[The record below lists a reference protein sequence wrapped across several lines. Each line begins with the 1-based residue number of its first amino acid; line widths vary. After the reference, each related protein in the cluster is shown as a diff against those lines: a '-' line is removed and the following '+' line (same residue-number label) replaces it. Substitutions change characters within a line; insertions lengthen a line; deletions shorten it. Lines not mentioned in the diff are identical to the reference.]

1 MTLRQQNLDFLKA
14 NLFLDESACEA
25 GDGKEGGKNE
35 ESNSE
40 KSTYA
45 KRKRRDEEIAS
56 KKHEAIKQEQVAL
69 LREFMTP
76 NSSVSAESPHNEA
89 VNQSIIEKNLACVN
103 DKKCNAILTEA
114 LTKTE
119 KVNNLMR
126 VMENPMVFGMYD
138 QEEQLEMKR
147 ELKRLISI

>member
-25 GDGKEGGKNE
+25 SNNKSDVKGDDGEQ
-35 ESNSE
+35 SN
-40 KSTYA
+40 YA
-45 KRKRRDEEIAS
+45 KRKRREEEMTS
-56 KKHEAIKQEQVAL
+56 KKHEAMKQEQVAL

-76 NSSVSAESPHNEA
+76 NSNVGNDSVSSDA
-89 VNQSIIEKNLACVN
+89 VNQSIIEKNKACVD
-103 DKKCNAILTEA
+103 DKKSNAILTEA

-119 KVNNLMR
+119 KVNNLLK
-126 VMENPMVFGMYD
+126 VMGNPTIFGMYD
-138 QEEQLEMKR
+138 EAEQSEMKT